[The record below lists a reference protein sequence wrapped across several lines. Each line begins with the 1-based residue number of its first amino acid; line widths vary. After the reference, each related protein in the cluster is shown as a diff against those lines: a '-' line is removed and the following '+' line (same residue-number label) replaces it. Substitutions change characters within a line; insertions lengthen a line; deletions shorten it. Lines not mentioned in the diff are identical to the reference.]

1 MAEHNAYYLWGE
13 ESYLIDREIQKIIA
27 GVAKD
32 SGDEPEVVLVD
43 ADEMSAMELGQTL
56 EFSPLFALSR
66 VVIIKKPAWL
76 GKSSRKVRKTE
87 ETLQVLQDYF
97 GYDNHGQ
104 VLILTFAEYNAS
116 NPVAKFLNQQ
126 VRMMNIKAPSPTELE
141 EWCKA
146 EFSRRNMRVVPVA
159 LKRIV
164 NSGQDMY
171 YLENLIEKLSLIVKS
186 DVVVGINEIEEQLDS
201 KQVIKVFKL
210 TDALLNRNLK
220 ASLAAFYQL
229 QEQGEHHLLI
239 LHMIT
244 RQFLSLSKVKLYQEM
259 GYSSGKIAE
268 LTSQNDFVVKKIME
282 KSSRFNGEE
291 IRALFARLL
300 ETDTSFKSEAK
311 DPRILM
317 ETLLIEI
324 CSQK

>member
-1 MAEHNAYYLWGE
+1 MADHNAYYIWGE
-13 ESYLIDREIQKIIA
+13 ESYLIDQEIQKIIA

-32 SGDEPEVVLVD
+32 NGDEPEVVLVD
-43 ADEMSAMELGQTL
+43 ADELSSMELGQTL
-56 EFSPLFALSR
+56 EFSPLFAMSR
-66 VVIIKKPAWL
+66 VVILKKPAWL

-87 ETLQVLQDYF
+87 ESLQVLQDYF
-97 GYDNHGQ
+97 GHDNHGQ
-104 VLILTFAEYNAS
+104 VLILTSAEYNTS
-116 NPVAKFLNQQ
+116 NPVTKFLNQQ
-126 VRMMNIKAPSPTELE
+126 VRVMNIKAPLPTELE

-146 EFSRRNMRVVPVA
+146 EFSRRNIRVVPAA

-171 YLENLIEKLSLIVKS
+171 YLENLIEKLSLIVKP
-186 DVVVGINEIEEQLDS
+186 DVVVGVNEIEEQLDS
-201 KQVIKVFKL
+201 KQAIKVFKL

-244 RQFLSLSKVKLYQEM
+244 RQILSLSKVKLYQEM

-268 LTSQNDFVVKKIME
+268 VTSQKDFVVKKIME
-282 KSSRFNGEE
+282 KSSRFSREE
-291 IRALFARLL
+291 IRALFERLL
-300 ETDTSFKSEAK
+300 EMDTSFKSEAK

-317 ETLLIEI
+317 ETLLVEI

>member
-1 MAEHNAYYLWGE
+1 MADNNAYYLWGE

-27 GVAKD
+27 GVAQD
-32 SGDEPEVVLVD
+32 NGDEPEVVLVD

-66 VVIIKKPAWL
+66 VVIIKKPVWL

-87 ETLQVLQDYF
+87 ESLQVLQDYF
-97 GYDNHGQ
+97 GHDNHGQ
-104 VLILTFAEYNAS
+104 VLILTSIEYNAS

-126 VRMMNIKAPSPTELE
+126 VRMMNIKAPSSTELE

-146 EFSRRNMRVVPVA
+146 EFSRRNMRVVPGA

-171 YLENLIEKLSLIVKS
+171 YLKNLIEKLSLIVKP
-186 DVVVGINEIEEQLDS
+186 DVVVGVNEVEEQLDS
-201 KQVIKVFKL
+201 KQTIKVFKL

-268 LTSQNDFVVKKIME
+268 LTSQKDFVVKKIME
-282 KSSRFNGEE
+282 KSARFSGAE

-317 ETLLIEI
+317 ETLLVEI

>member
-1 MAEHNAYYLWGE
+1 MAKHNAYYLWGE

-27 GVAKD
+27 GVAQEN
-32 SGDEPEVVLVD
+32 GDEPEVVLVD

-56 EFSPLFALSR
+56 EFSPLFALCR

-87 ETLQVLQDYF
+87 ESLQVLQDYL
-97 GYDNHGQ
+97 GRDNHGQ
-104 VLILTFAEYNAS
+104 VLILTSAEYNAS

-126 VRMMNIKAPSPTELE
+126 ARVLNIKAPSPTELE
-141 EWCKA
+141 GWCKD
-146 EFSRRNMRVVPVA
+146 EISRRNMRVNPAA
-159 LKRIV
+159 LKRVI

-171 YLENLIEKLSLIVKS
+171 YLENLIEKLSLIVKPDS
-186 DVVVGINEIEEQLDS
+186 VVGVNEIEEQLDS
-201 KQVIKVFKL
+201 KQAIKVFKL

-229 QEQGEHHLLI
+229 QEQGEHHLMI

-244 RQFLSLSKVKLYQEM
+244 RQLLSLSKVKLYQEM
-259 GYSSGKIAE
+259 GFSGGKIAE
-268 LTSQNDFVVKKIME
+268 LTSQKDFVVKKIME
-282 KSSRFNGEE
+282 KSSSFSRDE
-291 IRALFARLL
+291 IRTLFKRLL

-317 ETLLIEI
+317 ETLLVEI
-324 CSQK
+324 CSKK

>member
-13 ESYLIDREIQKIIA
+13 ESYLIDREIQKII
-27 GVAKD
+27 GEVAKAN
-32 SGDEPEVVLVD
+32 GDEPEVVLVD

-56 EFSPLFALSR
+56 EFSPLFAMSR

-87 ETLQVLQDYF
+87 ESLQVLQDYF
-97 GYDNHGQ
+97 GHDNHGQ
-104 VLILTFAEYNAS
+104 VLILISTEYNAS

-126 VRMMNIKAPSPTELE
+126 VRVMNIKAPSPTELE
-141 EWCKA
+141 EWCKS
-146 EFSRRNMRVVPVA
+146 EFSRRNMRVVPAA

-171 YLENLIEKLSLIVKS
+171 YVENLIEKLSLIVRS
-186 DVVVGINEIEEQLDS
+186 DVVVGVNEIEEQLDS
-201 KQVIKVFKL
+201 KQAIKVFKL

-268 LTSQNDFVVKKIME
+268 LTSQKDFVVKKIME
-282 KSSRFNGEE
+282 KSSRFSGEE
-291 IRALFARLL
+291 IRALFERLL

-317 ETLLIEI
+317 ETLLVEI